1 MNGLSKHPS
10 SFRQGLPERER
21 GDAAGV
27 FRPKSARANGAWF
40 RRGLSHRA
48 VKAAGAGP
56 RKGHAFQH
64 NRVANGALRPS
75 PHLPSPMSGQDTMP
89 P

>member
-1 MNGLSKHPS
+1 MMNGLSKHPS

-27 FRPKSARANGAWF
+27 FRPKPARANGAWS
-40 RRGLSHRA
+40 RRGLSQPGCNSRR
-48 VKAAGAGP
+48 
-56 RKGHAFQH
+56 RKVRRDHALILFQ
-64 NRVANGALRPS
+64 NVENGALRPS
-75 PHLPSPMSGQDTMP
+75 PHSSGRMMP